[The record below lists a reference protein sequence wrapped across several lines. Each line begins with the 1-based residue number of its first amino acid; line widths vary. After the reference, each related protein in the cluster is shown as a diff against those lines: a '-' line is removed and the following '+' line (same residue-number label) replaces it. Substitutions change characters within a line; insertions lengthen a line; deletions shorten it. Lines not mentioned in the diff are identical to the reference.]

1 MRLIIEADGG
11 ARGNPGPA
19 AYGALVRDA
28 ETGMALAE
36 RASSIGRASNN
47 VAEYRGLLAGLELVR
62 ELDPAGRADVEVRM
76 DSKLV
81 IEQMAGRWK
90 IKHEDMRTM
99 AARCRAIL
107 PQRPVTWTWVPRA
120 RNAAADKLANEA
132 LDAAERG
139 ALWAPGEP
147 AADREPEPTSRTA
160 GAPGSPPGGRES
172 EATSR
177 TAGAPAD
184 AATVPHGPVRRP
196 MSGLTEP
203 YIDEAEVEPAP
214 PHVLAAGTVAVA
226 DLGPPTTLLLL
237 RHGRT
242 PLTAAKRFSGSGGA
256 DPSLDSAGRRQADA
270 VAAFLGPRDD
280 LAAVITSP
288 LRRTRE
294 TAQAVADT
302 LGVAVEVDDG
312 LRECAFGA
320 WDGLTFPEVQAG
332 WPREL
337 AAWLQDPDLAPPGG
351 ESLAA
356 VAARVGAARQ
366 RVLAAHP
373 GEALLVVT
381 HVTPIKMVVSA
392 ALGAPLRSI
401 YRMDLSPASLTTV
414 SWWSDGGA
422 SLRGFND
429 VAHLAALDAPL
440 AGRLW

>member
-90 IKHEDMRTM
+90 IKHEDMRAL
-99 AARCRAIL
+99 AARCRAML
-107 PQRPVTWTWVPRA
+107 PPRPVVWTWVPRS

-139 ALWAPGEP
+139 QLWSPGDP
-147 AADREPEPTSRTA
+147 AADRAPEPTPRTP
-160 GAPGSPPGGRES
+160 GAPTDATAVADVAGPARRSES
-172 EATSR
+172 
-177 TAGAPAD
+177 
-184 AATVPHGPVRRP
+184 RRI
-196 MSGLTEP
+196 EP
-203 YIDEAEVEPAP
+203 WIDEAEVEPAP
-214 PHVLAAGTVAVA
+214 PHVLGAGIAGVA
-226 DLGPPTTLLLL
+226 DLGVPTTLLLL

-256 DPSLDSAGRRQADA
+256 DPSLDDEGRRQADA
-270 VAAFLGPRDD
+270 VAALLAPRGD
-280 LAAVITSP
+280 LAAVIASP

-294 TAQAVADT
+294 TAQAVADS

-320 WDGLTFPEVQAG
+320 WDGLTFPEVQAS

-337 AAWLQDPDLAPPGG
+337 AAWLHDPELAPPGG
-351 ESLAA
+351 ESLEAL
-356 VAARVGAARQ
+356 AARVGAARE
-366 RVLAAHP
+366 RALAAHP
-373 GEALLVVT
+373 GQAVLVVT
-381 HVTPIKMVVSA
+381 HVTPIKMIVRA
-392 ALGAPLRSI
+392 ALGAPLRSV
-401 YRMDLSPASLTTV
+401 YRMELSPASLTTV